1 MKSCKK
7 NERIC
12 CYSNH
17 LCKVIPTSN
26 QIFEIIYMGFP
37 FYKVLFFSPRKR
49 YVFSL
54 LAIRGFYII
63 EFPIPLSLADFIRWR
78 KSLAWVDVEG
88 GKCYKKMGKSA
99 KKFSEEVPKRIKVT
113 RVVVKSGSLNQI
125 SVKRNPLRTGGSC
138 FCHYKE
144 KWGHSCYIR

>member
-1 MKSCKK
+1 MK
-7 NERIC
+7 EF
-12 CYSNH
+12 
-17 LCKVIPTSN
+17 VATS
-26 QIFEIIYMGFP
+26 IIYPKSYPPATRFLKLFLWAFLSTKYYFFP
-37 FYKVLFFSPRKR
+37 PRKR

-63 EFPIPLSLADFIRWR
+63 EFPIPLSLADFIRWG

-113 RVVVKSGSLNQI
+113 RVVVKSASLNQI
-125 SVKRNPLRTGGSC
+125 SVKRNPLRTGEYC

-144 KWGHSCYIR
+144 KWDYSCKIQ